1 VNPTTAATAV
11 STGAMA
17 LRVVLALALVL
28 GIFAA
33 VLYLYR
39 RATRAGAAPRRQQ
52 RIEIL
57 AQRSLGT
64 RTSLALVQVG
74 GETLLIGV
82 TPQQITALG
91 PVSLETDEEA
101 MRALVMAPDQDG
113 APDTAAIEPVP
124 AAARP
129 MRAARPARPAP
140 ATPPALPPAD
150 ARFARTLHTELTR
163 VRRAI
168 ESPAREQA
176 GARAQGADDA
186 RVVEV

>member
-1 VNPTTAATAV
+1 VNPMPAAAAV
-11 STGAMA
+11 STGAMV
-17 LRVVLALALVL
+17 LRVVLALGLVL

-39 RATRAGAAPRRQQ
+39 RATRSGAAPRRQQ

-64 RTSLALVQVG
+64 RTSLALVQVA

-91 PVSLETDEEA
+91 PVSLETDAEA
-101 MRALVMAPDQDG
+101 MRALVMAPEPQREFETSAG
-113 APDTAAIEPVP
+113 EAATAP
-124 AAARP
+124 AR
-129 MRAARPARPAP
+129 ALRPARRALATAAAALAP
-140 ATPPALPPAD
+140 AD
-150 ARFARTLHTELTR
+150 VRFAQTLQTELTR

-168 ESPAREQA
+168 GAPAPRPVATHAPRTEDP
-176 GARAQGADDA
+176 RA
-186 RVVEV
+186 VEV

>member
-1 VNPTTAATAV
+1 MNPLPAAVTV

-17 LRVVLALALVL
+17 LRVVLALGLVL

-91 PVSLETDEEA
+91 PVSLETDAEA
-101 MRALVMAPDQDG
+101 MQALLMSPAPADAPG
-113 APDTAAIEPVP
+113 APDAPARETAA
-124 AAARP
+124 AS
-129 MRAARPARPAP
+129 ARPARPVR
-140 ATPPALPPAD
+140 ATAAIALPPAD
-150 ARFARTLHTELTR
+150 ARFAHTLQTELTR

-168 ESPAREQA
+168 EAPAH
-176 GARAQGADDA
+176 GASDAHARRADSHA
-186 RVVEV
+186 VEV